1 MDFER
6 GAVVGNYQIEER
18 LGQGGQSQ
26 VYRARDLS
34 LKRTVAIKFLSD
46 AHLDDD
52 TSRKRFLL
60 EAQALSALNH
70 PNIATVFHIGEH
82 GDVPFIVM
90 EYVEGPTLTTY
101 LRTTPTDLSGKLRLM
116 IQITAAVEE
125 AHRQGILHRDLKP
138 GNILTDRDGRV
149 KLVDFG
155 LAKVTRGVLRDRLD
169 QADDFTATGNIVGTV
184 SYLSPEQARSE
195 PVDERSD
202 LFSLG
207 VIFYEMLSGT
217 RPFEGP
223 SPLATIVAIANE
235 PPRELPREAN
245 VPAPLRQVIE
255 SLLAKDHEARY
266 PSASE
271 LLADLRALADEDTRA
286 DTTIR
291 RAAVRLHRRRRRLAL
306 IAAGAAL
313 AAAAVVGAWFLWL
326 RPPPRPAGGPL
337 TLFVLPI
344 QSSGDDGSRQLAGV
358 VTGELISA
366 LNRSPDLR
374 VLSLPEGRR
383 FESSAR
389 QAELFREQGVQFVID
404 GTLLQTGD
412 RIIATVKMT
421 DAADGSVR
429 WSETLQGDINAIY
442 DIPARIAVG
451 AARAAGIYVEAA
463 KLPFPGREAFD
474 AYTRGS
480 LLLGAYDPD
489 QLEPA
494 IASLRRC
501 IEIAPDFIPAYER
514 TVFAYLQYRNLG
526 LDYDPVYLDEAAR
539 FIELGQRHN
548 ASSAELL
555 NARLAYHLY
564 TYDISAAGDDGVSAG
579 GAGRDMVLH
588 GWAHLFHGRTA
599 ASLEAYRQAR
609 VRAPLDGRPLLNQV
623 VVGTMLGDT
632 ALVEDAYHKLPDV
645 YTSGLTRNIIEG
657 WWRMSH
663 RDTAGAVRVLE
674 EGFNRYRFHLL
685 ILCAAEAAYAGGDPA
700 TAARHLDVWL
710 AKNPYAME
718 GHWLRALARRR
729 LGDASGAAAA
739 AREGARHAAGL
750 SEHYSRNLLLKL
762 YRIYFQVLAGEF
774 KGTAAD
780 LPSLDAARSDTNSRY
795 LHAVIRA
802 RLGDRTALGGAPVPY
817 NPTYWLNQFSRDEL
831 AELNR

>member
-26 VYRARDLS
+26 VYRALDLS

-46 AHLDDD
+46 THLDDE
-52 TSRKRFLL
+52 TSRGRFLL

-90 EYVEGPTLTTY
+90 EYVDGPTLTQF
-101 LRTTPTDLSGKLRLM
+101 LRTRPLAAADKLRLM

-138 GNILTDRDGRV
+138 GNIMTDRDGRV

-155 LAKVTRGVLRDRLD
+155 LAKVTRGVLRERLS
-169 QADDFTATGNIVGTV
+169 QGEELTATGNIIGTV

-207 VIFYEMLSGT
+207 VIFYEMLSGA

-235 PPRELPREAN
+235 APRELPREAD
-245 VPAPLRQVIE
+245 VPAPLREIIGI
-255 SLLAKDHEARY
+255 LLAKDREARY
-266 PSASE
+266 ASAGE
-271 LLADLRALADEDTRA
+271 LLADLRALAEEDTRA

-291 RAAVRLHRRRRRLAL
+291 RAAVRLRRRRRRLTL
-306 IAAGAAL
+306 VLAAAAL
-313 AAAAVVGAWFLWL
+313 AAAAAVGAWFLWL
-326 RPPPRPAGGPL
+326 RPPSRPGGPL
-337 TLFVLPI
+337 TLFILPI
-344 QSSGDDGSRQLAGV
+344 QSSGDESRALAGV
-358 VTGELISA
+358 VAGELVAA
-366 LNRSPDLR
+366 LSRSPDLR

-383 FESSAR
+383 FDSSAQ
-389 QAELFREQGVQFVID
+389 QAELFREQNVRFVVD

-412 RIIATVKMT
+412 RIIVSFKMV

-429 WSETLQGDINAIY
+429 WSENIQGDINTIY
-442 DIPARIAVG
+442 DIPPRIAVG
-451 AARAAGIYVEAA
+451 AARAAGVYVEAG

-474 AYTRGS
+474 AYTRGN

-539 FIELGQRHN
+539 YIQLGQSRT
-548 ASSAELL
+548 ASSTELL

-564 TYDISAAGDDGVSAG
+564 TYDIGAAGDDVASHGND
-579 GAGRDMVLH
+579 GRDMVLR

-599 ASLEAYRQAR
+599 AAIESFRQAR
-609 VRAPLDGRPLLNQV
+609 MRMPLDSRPLLNQL
-623 VVGTMLGDT
+623 VVGTMLEDS
-632 ALVEDAYHKLPDV
+632 ALVEAAYHDLPRV
-645 YTSGLTRNIIEG
+645 YTSGLTGNLIEG
-657 WWRMSH
+657 WWRMSR
-663 RDTAGAVRVLE
+663 RDTAGAIRVLE

-685 ILCAAEAAYAGGDPA
+685 VLCAAEAAYAGGDR
-700 TAARHLDVWL
+700 AAAVRHLDVWL

-729 LGDASGAAAA
+729 LGDADGAAAA
-739 AREGARHAAGL
+739 AREGARHAAGM
-750 SEHYSRNLLLKL
+750 SEHYPRNPLLKL

-774 KGTAAD
+774 QGTAAD
-780 LPSLDAARSDTNSRY
+780 LPALDPARADTNSRY

-802 RLGDRTALGGAPVPY
+802 RLGDPAALKDAPVPY
-817 NPTYWLNQFSRDEL
+817 NPTYWLNLFSRDEL
-831 AELNR
+831 DELNR

>member
-1 MDFER
+1 MDFQR
-6 GAVVGNYQIEER
+6 GAIIGGYEIQDR
-18 LGQGGQSQ
+18 LGHGGQSH
-26 VYRARDLS
+26 VYRALDLN
-34 LKRTVAIKFLSD
+34 LKRTVAIKLLSD
-46 AHLDDD
+46 ANLDDE

-70 PNIATVFHIGEH
+70 PNIATVFHIGEQ
-82 GDVPFIVM
+82 DAVPFIVM
-90 EYVEGPTLTTY
+90 EYVEGATLTTY
-101 LRTTPTDLSGKLRLM
+101 LRTTPTDLAGKLRIM
-116 IQITAAVEE
+116 VQITAAVEE

-138 GNILTDRDGRV
+138 GNILIDRDGRV

-155 LAKVTRGVLRDRLD
+155 LAKVTRGVLRERLP
-169 QADDFTATGNIVGTV
+169 QAEEFTATGNIIGTV

-207 VIFYEMLSGT
+207 VIFFEMLGGV
-217 RPFEGP
+217 RPFEGL
-223 SPLATIVAIANE
+223 SPLATLVAIANE
-235 PPRELPREAN
+235 PPRELPREADI
-245 VPAPLRQVIE
+245 PPPLREIVTI
-255 SLLAKDHEARY
+255 LLSKDPAERY
-266 PSASE
+266 ASAGE
-271 LLADLRALADEDTRA
+271 LMADLRALIEEDTRA
-286 DTTIR
+286 DTTSR
-291 RAAVRLHRRRRRLAL
+291 RSALRLRRRRRRLGLGAAAAFLVAL
-306 IAAGAAL
+306 LAAGA
-313 AAAAVVGAWFLWL
+313 WHLWL
-326 RPPPRPAGGPL
+326 RPPPPRTGGPL

-344 QSSGDDGSRQLAGV
+344 QASGDESSRPLAGV

-383 FESSAR
+383 FESSA
-389 QAELFREQGVQFVID
+389 QQDSLFREQGVQCVLD

-412 RIIATVKMT
+412 RVIATVKMT

-429 WSETLQGDINAIY
+429 WSESIQGDINAIF

-451 AARAAGIYVEAA
+451 AARAAGIYVEAT

-474 AYTRGS
+474 AYTRGC

-494 IASLRRC
+494 IVSLRRC
-501 IEIAPDFIPAYER
+501 LEIAPDFTPAYER

-526 LDYDPVYLDEAAR
+526 RDYDPAYLDEAER
-539 FIELGQRHN
+539 FIRLGQSRN
-548 ASSAELL
+548 ASSTELL
-555 NARLAYHLY
+555 SARLAYHLY
-564 TYDISAAGDDGVSAG
+564 TYDLGAAAEDVAAAGS
-579 GAGRDMVLH
+579 GRDLVLQA
-588 GWAHLFHGRTA
+588 WAQLFHGRTDA
-599 ASLEAYRQAR
+599 ALESYRQAR
-609 VRAPLDGRPLLNQV
+609 VRSPLDGRPLLNQV

-632 ALVEDAYHKLPDV
+632 ALVEDAYHNLPGV

-674 EGFNRYRFHLL
+674 EGFDRYRFHLL
-685 ILCAAEAAYAGGDPA
+685 ILCAAEAAYAGGDA
-700 TAARHLDVWL
+700 AAAARHLDVWL

-718 GHWLRALARRR
+718 GHWLRALTRRR
-729 LGDASGAAAA
+729 AGDADGAAAA
-739 AREGARHAAGL
+739 AREGAHHAAGL
-750 SEHYSRNLLLKL
+750 AEHYPHNPLLKI

-774 KGTAAD
+774 EGTAAD
-780 LPSLDAARSDTNSRY
+780 LPVLDATRADTNSRY

-802 RLGDRTALGGAPVPY
+802 RLGDRAALSGAPVPY
-817 NPTYWLNQFSRDEL
+817 NPTYWLNLFSRDEL
-831 AELNR
+831 AELNQ

>member
-26 VYRARDLS
+26 VYRALDLS

-46 AHLDDD
+46 THLDDD

-90 EYVEGPTLTTY
+90 EYVEGPTLTHF
-101 LRTTPTDLSGKLRLM
+101 LRARPLSTSDKLRLM

-155 LAKVTRGVLRDRLD
+155 LAKVTRGVLRDRLE
-169 QADDFTATGNIVGTV
+169 QADDFTATGNIIGTV

-207 VIFYEMLSGT
+207 VIFYEMLSGA

-235 PPRELPREAN
+235 APRELPREAN

-255 SLLAKDHEARY
+255 TLLAKDREARY
-266 PSASE
+266 ASAGE

-291 RAAVRLHRRRRRLAL
+291 RAAIRLRRRRRRLAL

-313 AAAAVVGAWFLWL
+313 AAAAAVGAWFLWL

-344 QSSGDDGSRQLAGV
+344 QGSGDDGSRPLAGV

-412 RIIATVKMT
+412 RVIATVKMT

-429 WSETLQGDINAIY
+429 WSENIQGDINAIF

-474 AYTRGS
+474 AYTRGC

-501 IEIAPDFIPAYER
+501 IEIAPDFTPAYER

-526 LDYDPVYLDEAAR
+526 RDYDPAYMDEAER
-539 FIELGQRHN
+539 FIRLGQSRN

-555 NARLAYHLY
+555 SARLAYHLY
-564 TYDISAAGDDGVSAG
+564 TYDLGAAGEDVATA
-579 GAGRDMVLH
+579 GAGRDLVLQ

-599 ASLEAYRQAR
+599 AALDSYRQAR
-609 VRAPLDGRPLLNQV
+609 IRAPLDGRPLLNQV
-623 VVGTMLGDT
+623 VVGTMLGDA

-657 WWRMSH
+657 WWRMSR

-700 TAARHLDVWL
+700 TAARHLDTWL
-710 AKNPYAME
+710 NKNPYAME

-729 LGDASGAAAA
+729 MGDSNGAAAA
-739 AREGARHAAGL
+739 AREGARHAVGL
-750 SEHYSRNLLLKL
+750 AEHYPHNPLLKL

-780 LPSLDAARSDTNSRY
+780 LPALDAARADTNSRY

-802 RLGDRTALGGAPVPY
+802 RLGDRTAMGGAPVPY
-817 NPTYWLNQFSRDEL
+817 NPTYWLNLFSRDEL
-831 AELNR
+831 AELER

>member
-6 GAVVGNYQIEER
+6 GAVVGNYRIEER

-26 VYRARDLS
+26 VYRALDLS

-46 AHLDDD
+46 THLDDD

-90 EYVEGPTLTTY
+90 EYVEGPTLTAY
-101 LRTTPTDLSGKLRLM
+101 LRATPTDLTGKLRLM

-169 QADDFTATGNIVGTV
+169 QADDFTATGNIIGTV
-184 SYLSPEQARSE
+184 AYLSPEQARSE

-207 VIFYEMLSGT
+207 VIFYEMLSGA

-235 PPRELPREAN
+235 PPRELPREAD
-245 VPAPLRQVIE
+245 VPAPLRQIIE
-255 SLLAKDHEARY
+255 ILLAKDRETRY
-266 PSASE
+266 ASAGE
-271 LLADLRALADEDTRA
+271 LLADLRALAEEDTRA

-291 RAAVRLHRRRRRLAL
+291 RAAVRLRRRRRRLTL
-306 IAAGAAL
+306 ILAAAAL
-313 AAAAVVGAWFLWL
+313 AAAAAVGAWFLWL
-326 RPPPRPAGGPL
+326 RPPPPRPGDSL
-337 TLFVLPI
+337 TLFILPI
-344 QSSGDDGSRQLAGV
+344 QSSGDESRALAGV
-358 VTGELISA
+358 VAGELAAA
-366 LNRSPDLR
+366 LSRSPDLR

-383 FESSAR
+383 FESSAQ
-389 QAELFREQGVQFVID
+389 QAELFREQNVRFVID

-412 RIIATVKMT
+412 RIIVSFKMT
-421 DAADGSVR
+421 DAADGNVR
-429 WSETLQGDINAIY
+429 WSENIQGDINTIY
-442 DIPARIAVG
+442 DIPPRIATG
-451 AARAAGIYVEAA
+451 AARAAGVYVEAA

-526 LDYDPVYLDEAAR
+526 LDYDPAYLDEAAR
-539 FIELGQRHN
+539 YIELGQRHN

-564 TYDISAAGDDGVSAG
+564 TYDISAAGDDVVSAG
-579 GAGRDMVLH
+579 GVGRDMVLH

-599 ASLEAYRQAR
+599 ASLESYRQAR
-609 VRAPLDGRPLLNQV
+609 SRTPLDARPLLNQV
-623 VVGTMLGDT
+623 VVGTMLSDT
-632 ALVEDAYHKLPDV
+632 ALAEAAYHDLPRV

-657 WWRMSH
+657 WWLMS
-663 RDTAGAVRVLE
+663 RNDTAGAVRVLE
-674 EGFNRYRFHLL
+674 DGFTRYRFHLL
-685 ILCAAEAAYAGGDPA
+685 ILCAAEAAYAGGDSA
-700 TAARHLDVWL
+700 TAIRHLDVWL

-750 SEHYSRNLLLKL
+750 SEHYPHNPLLKL

-774 KGTAAD
+774 KGAAAD
-780 LPSLDAARSDTNSRY
+780 LPALDAARADTNSRY

-817 NPTYWLNQFSRDEL
+817 NPTYWLNRFSRDEL